1 MKMERICTLTKRTAE
16 AEDTKQESRTK
27 PTYFTRIRK
36 MSFTE
41 LVYYI
46 LHPGKESTCLGLT
59 RFFAML
65 GKEGCGMSE
74 QAFSKARSHFSHWP
88 FEKMVRVTTQEEYHS
103 EDTRRWN
110 GYQLFAIDGTTVA
123 LPDKPALCKAFGASG
138 RKKDSATAS
147 ASMLYDIENDWI
159 ADAAIDPYPTVERT
173 QAMGHIRRLQELG
186 IASQSLV
193 LFDRGYP
200 DAKFLAFLQTNGIHF
215 LMRCKR
221 RWNHVVDETQS
232 DDFTLELNQEVSLR
246 VIRVLLPSG
255 ESETLLTNL
264 FDLPHEQFMPLYF
277 RRWPIETKYDILKN
291 KLELCNF
298 TGCSPNAIRQDLW
311 ASIHL
316 ANIAAVAKAEADQAI
331 QASRA
336 DSDNKYTYQANTAQ
350 LIGSLK
356 DRFIRACFL
365 QDSRLRDY
373 AIQNIIDEISRAVS
387 PIRPNRTFWR
397 NPWPRKA
404 KFCFNRIS
412 NI

>member
-1 MKMERICTLTKRTAE
+1 MKLEKACTLTKRIAE

-27 PTYFTRIRK
+27 PSYFTRTRK
-36 MSFTE
+36 MNFSE

-46 LHPGKESTCLGLT
+46 LHPGKESTHLGLK
-59 RFFAML
+59 RFFAMI

-88 FEKMVRVTTQEEYHS
+88 FEKMVRETTQEEYRG
-103 EDTRRWN
+103 EDVRTWN
-110 GYQLFAIDGTTVA
+110 GYHLFAIDGTTVA
-123 LPDKPALCKAFGASG
+123 LPDKPSLCKGFGGAG

-147 ASMLYDIENDWI
+147 VSILYDIENDWI
-159 ADAAIDPYPTVERT
+159 ADAAIDPYPTAERV
-173 QAMGHIRRLQELG
+173 QAMRHILRLKELE
-186 IASQSLV
+186 IASRSLV

-200 DAKFLAFLQTNGIHF
+200 EVKFLTFLQANGIRF

-221 RWNHVVDETQS
+221 KWNYVVDETES
-232 DDFTLELNQEVSLR
+232 DDFTLNLKGNVSLR

-255 ESETLLTNL
+255 ETETLITNL
-264 FDLPHEQFMPLYF
+264 FDLPYEQFMPLYF
-277 RRWPIETKYDILKN
+277 RRWPVETKYDILKN

-298 TGCSPNAIRQDLW
+298 TGCSPNAILQDFW

-316 ANIAAVAKAEADQAI
+316 ANIAALAKAEADQAI
-331 QASRA
+331 RA
-336 DSDNKYTYQANTAQ
+336 FRVSSGNKYTYQANTAQ

-356 DRFIRACFL
+356 DRFICACLL
-365 QDSRLRDY
+365 QNGRRRRR
-373 AIQNIIDEISRAVS
+373 AIQNIIDEIASSVS
-387 PIRPNRTFWR
+387 PIRPNRSFCR

-404 KFCFNRIS
+404 KFCFNRRS